1 MKQNRVYESFLFE
14 WNDEKRDKYENA
26 LSGVKKYKKR
36 SRRLLFLNI
45 ITLALVAY
53 LFYTSDAALIE
64 DIKLFLQNFLAFS
77 SN

>member
-26 LSGVKKYKKR
+26 LSGIKKYKKR

-45 ITLALVAY
+45 ITLTLAVY
-53 LFYTSDAALIE
+53 LFYTSDAALVE